1 MKSLIKVFVVSFLK
15 LPELLKIHNQ
25 MDRKIPKQKLNRQQE
40 IVTQLHPNNQL
51 HQLFLT
57 ILQFLRLVLHF
68 QQIVT
73 QTTSVK
79 LVKLSTLIFARHV

>member
-1 MKSLIKVFVVSFLK
+1 MKSLTKVFVVNFLK
-15 LPELLKIHNQ
+15 LQELLKIHNQ
-25 MDRKIPKQKLNRQQE
+25 MDRQIPRQKLNRQQE